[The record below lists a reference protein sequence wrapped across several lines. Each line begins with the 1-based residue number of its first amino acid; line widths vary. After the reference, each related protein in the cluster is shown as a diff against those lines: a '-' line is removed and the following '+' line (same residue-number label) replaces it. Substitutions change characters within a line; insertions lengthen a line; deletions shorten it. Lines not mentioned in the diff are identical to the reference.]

1 MAGNIA
7 TSRATGKHFDFAV
20 QLRDAN
26 RSQELKPLETEK

>member
-7 TSRATGKHFDFAV
+7 TLRATGKHFDFAA

-26 RSQELKPLETEK
+26 RSQEQTSGDRK

>member
-7 TSRATGKHFDFAV
+7 TPRRTGKHFDFAV

-26 RSQELKPLETEK
+26 RFPKLNPAET